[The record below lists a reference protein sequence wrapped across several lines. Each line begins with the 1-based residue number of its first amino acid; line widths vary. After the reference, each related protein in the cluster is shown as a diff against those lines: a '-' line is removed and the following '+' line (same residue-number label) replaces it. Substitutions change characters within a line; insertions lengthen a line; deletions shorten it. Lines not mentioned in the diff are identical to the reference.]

1 MKTTQ
6 VLLTE
11 VNIDRL
17 AIISKV
23 VNKLNGER
31 NLLIDSIKAGAKQ
44 INTTRAHVEV
54 RSQRSGN
61 SEWIFANPEDQ
72 LEYNKLKT
80 QLKAFAEAH
89 GTKPDMLVADLV
101 IEKDHKQE
109 IADKVDA
116 VCESA
121 TL

>member
-6 VLLTE
+6 ILLTE

-44 INTTRAHVEV
+44 INTTRAHVEM
-54 RSQRSGN
+54 RSQKSGN
-61 SEWIFANPEDQ
+61 GKWIFTNPEDQ
-72 LEYNKLKT
+72 LEYNRLEA
-80 QLKAFAEAH
+80 QLKEFAQAH
-89 GTKPDMLVADLV
+89 GAKPEILVADLV

-116 VCESA
+116 VCDSA